1 MKEILDL
8 VEKYVEEKDAS
19 KTWEAGKDWV
29 QYAGPYF
36 TSKEFVKGVES
47 LLNGWLAMGTDSI
60 TFEKKFPPH
69 FGRQF
74 GVLTNSGS
82 SANLLMMAA
91 MTSKRLYDFP
101 KGTKVIVPVAG
112 FPTTVNPIFQFGFEP
127 VFVDIELDTL
137 NLNIEQVKEAAEQ
150 TDAKIITFAHVLGNP
165 PNMDE
170 VMKIVNE
177 HNLILLEDCCDALGT
192 TYDGKP
198 LGSFGE
204 MASCSFFPAHHI
216 TMGEGGFVATRTP
229 EQEKVVR
236 SFREWGRGCY
246 CVGRKANLSKKG
258 TCGCR
263 FSNWLPALPEEIFD
277 HKFVYEEIGFNLKP
291 VEMQSSMGLVQL
303 EKLPKIHERRK
314 ENYANLF
321 KVFEKYEEYFHL
333 PRATEKSDHSWFSF
347 PMTIRDGAPFKR
359 RDITQFL
366 EDNKIQTRTYFAGN
380 ILLQPAYSHLNPIED
395 TIKKYPVATK
405 VTKDT
410 FFVGASPV
418 IDKVQIDYIESIVDK
433 FFKNLKYTLGS
444 RTVRM
449 LAEM

>member
-8 VEKYVEEKDAS
+8 VQKYIEEKDS
-19 KTWEAGKDWV
+19 TKEWKAGEDWV

-36 TSKEFVKGVES
+36 TSEEYVKGVES
-47 LLNGWLAMGTDSI
+47 LLKGWLAMGGDSI
-60 TFEKKFPPH
+60 KFEKRFPEN
-69 FGRQF
+69 FGRDY

-91 MTSKRLYDFP
+91 MTSKRLYNFP

-112 FPTTVNPIFQFGFEP
+112 FPTTVNPIYQFGFEP
-127 VFVDIELDTL
+127 VFVDIEIDTL
-137 NLNIEQVKEAAEQ
+137 NLNIEQVKDAAKN

-170 VMKIVNE
+170 VMQVVKE
-177 HNLILLEDCCDALGT
+177 HDLILLEDCCDALGS
-192 TYDGKP
+192 TYKDKP

-216 TMGEGGFVATRTP
+216 TMGEGGFVATRTAQ
-229 EQEKVVR
+229 QEKVVR
-236 SFREWGRGCY
+236 SFREWGRGCF

-258 TCGCR
+258 SCGCR
-263 FSNWLPALPEEIFD
+263 FSNWISALPEEIFD

-303 EKLPKIHERRK
+303 DKLPEIHKRRK
-314 ENYANLF
+314 ENYKNLYN
-321 KVFEKYEEYFHL
+321 VFEKYEEHLHL
-333 PRATEKSDHSWFSF
+333 PKATKDSDPSWFSF
-347 PMTIRDGAPFKR
+347 PMTIKDGSPFKR
-359 RDITQFL
+359 RDITGFL

-380 ILLQPAYSHLNPIED
+380 ILLQPAYSHLNDIED
-395 TIKKYPVATK
+395 TIKRYPVATK

-410 FFVGASPV
+410 FFIGASPV
-418 IDKVQIDYIESIVDK
+418 ITKQQIDYIQSIVDK
-433 FFKNLKYTLGS
+433 FFQNL
-444 RTVRM
+444 
-449 LAEM
+449 

>member
-8 VEKYVEEKDAS
+8 VQKYIEEKDSA
-19 KTWEAGKDWV
+19 KEWKAGEDWV

-36 TSKEFVKGVES
+36 TSEEYVKGVES
-47 LLNGWLAMGTDSI
+47 LLKGWLAMGGDSI
-60 TFEKKFPPH
+60 KFEKRFPEN
-69 FGRQF
+69 FGRDY

-91 MTSKRLYDFP
+91 MTSKRLYNFP

-112 FPTTVNPIFQFGFEP
+112 FPTTVNPIYQFGFEP
-127 VFVDIELDTL
+127 VFVDIEIDTL
-137 NLNIEQVKEAAEQ
+137 NLNIEQVKDAAKN

-170 VMKIVNE
+170 VMQVVKE
-177 HNLILLEDCCDALGT
+177 HDLILLEDCCDALGS
-192 TYDGKP
+192 TYKDKP

-216 TMGEGGFVATRTP
+216 TMGEGGFVATRTAQ
-229 EQEKVVR
+229 QEKVVR
-236 SFREWGRGCY
+236 SFREWGRGCF

-258 TCGCR
+258 SCGCR
-263 FSNWLPALPEEIFD
+263 FSNWISALPEEIFD

-303 EKLPKIHERRK
+303 DKLPEIHKRRK
-314 ENYANLF
+314 ENYKNLYN
-321 KVFEKYEEYFHL
+321 VFEKYEEHLHL
-333 PRATEKSDHSWFSF
+333 PKATKDSDPSWFSF
-347 PMTIRDGAPFKR
+347 PMTIKDGSPFKR
-359 RDITQFL
+359 RDITGFL

-380 ILLQPAYSHLNPIED
+380 ILLQPAYSHLNDIED
-395 TIKKYPVATK
+395 TIKRYPVATK

-410 FFVGASPV
+410 FFIGASPV
-418 IDKVQIDYIESIVDK
+418 ITKQQIDYIQSIVDK
-433 FFKNLKYTLGS
+433 FFQNL
-444 RTVRM
+444 
-449 LAEM
+449 

>member
-8 VEKYVEEKDAS
+8 VQKYIEEKDS
-19 KTWEAGKDWV
+19 TKEWKAGEDWV

-36 TSKEFVKGVES
+36 TSEEYVKGVES
-47 LLNGWLAMGTDSI
+47 LLKGWLAMGGDSI
-60 TFEKKFPPH
+60 KFEKRFPEN
-69 FGRQF
+69 FGRDY

-91 MTSKRLYDFP
+91 MTSKRLYNFP

-112 FPTTVNPIFQFGFEP
+112 FPTTVNPIYQFGFEP
-127 VFVDIELDTL
+127 VFVDIEIDTL
-137 NLNIEQVKEAAEQ
+137 NLNIEQVKDAAKN

-170 VMKIVNE
+170 VMQVVKE
-177 HNLILLEDCCDALGT
+177 HDLILLEDCCDALGS
-192 TYDGKP
+192 TYKDKP

-216 TMGEGGFVATRTP
+216 TMGEGGFVATRTAQ
-229 EQEKVVR
+229 QEKVVR
-236 SFREWGRGCY
+236 SFREWGRGCF

-258 TCGCR
+258 SCGCR
-263 FSNWLPALPEEIFD
+263 FSNWISALPEEIFD

-303 EKLPKIHERRK
+303 DKLPEIHKRRK
-314 ENYANLF
+314 ENYKNLYN
-321 KVFEKYEEYFHL
+321 VFEKYEEHLHL
-333 PRATEKSDHSWFSF
+333 PKATKNSDPSWFSF
-347 PMTIRDGAPFKR
+347 PMTIKDGSPFKR
-359 RDITQFL
+359 RDITGFL

-380 ILLQPAYSHLNPIED
+380 ILLQPAYSHLNDIED
-395 TIKKYPVATK
+395 TIKRYPVATK

-410 FFVGASPV
+410 FFIGASPV
-418 IDKVQIDYIESIVDK
+418 ITKQQIDYIQSIVDK
-433 FFKNLKYTLGS
+433 FFQNL
-444 RTVRM
+444 
-449 LAEM
+449 

>member
-8 VEKYVEEKDAS
+8 VQKYIEEKDS
-19 KTWEAGKDWV
+19 TKEWKAGEDWV

-36 TSKEFVKGVES
+36 TSEEYVKGVES
-47 LLNGWLAMGTDSI
+47 LLKGWLAMGGDSI
-60 TFEKKFPPH
+60 KFEKRFPEN
-69 FGRQF
+69 FGRDY

-91 MTSKRLYDFP
+91 MTSKRLYNFP

-112 FPTTVNPIFQFGFEP
+112 FPTTVNPIYQFGFEP
-127 VFVDIELDTL
+127 VFVDIEIDTL
-137 NLNIEQVKEAAEQ
+137 NLNIEQVKDAAKN

-170 VMKIVNE
+170 VMQVVKE
-177 HNLILLEDCCDALGT
+177 HDLILLEDCCDALGS
-192 TYDGKP
+192 TYKDKP

-216 TMGEGGFVATRTP
+216 TMGEGGFVATRTAQ
-229 EQEKVVR
+229 QEKVVR
-236 SFREWGRGCY
+236 SFREWGRGCF

-258 TCGCR
+258 SCGCR
-263 FSNWLPALPEEIFD
+263 FSNWISALPEEIFD

-303 EKLPKIHERRK
+303 DKLPEIHERRK
-314 ENYANLF
+314 ENYKNLYN
-321 KVFEKYEEYFHL
+321 VFEKYEEHLHL
-333 PRATEKSDHSWFSF
+333 PKATKDSDPSWFSF
-347 PMTIRDGAPFKR
+347 PMTIKDGSPFKR
-359 RDITQFL
+359 RDITGFL

-380 ILLQPAYSHLNPIED
+380 ILLQPAYSHLNDIED
-395 TIKKYPVATK
+395 TIKRYPVATK

-410 FFVGASPV
+410 FFIGASPV
-418 IDKVQIDYIESIVDK
+418 ITKQQIDYIQSIVDK
-433 FFKNLKYTLGS
+433 FFQNL
-444 RTVRM
+444 
-449 LAEM
+449 

>member
-8 VEKYVEEKDAS
+8 VQKYIEEKDS
-19 KTWEAGKDWV
+19 TKEWKAGEDWV

-36 TSKEFVKGVES
+36 TSEEYVKGVES
-47 LLNGWLAMGTDSI
+47 LLKGWLAMGGDSI
-60 TFEKKFPPH
+60 KFEKRFPEN
-69 FGRQF
+69 FGRDY

-91 MTSKRLYDFP
+91 MTSKRLYNFP

-112 FPTTVNPIFQFGFEP
+112 FPTTVNPIYQFGFEP
-127 VFVDIELDTL
+127 VFVDIEIDTL
-137 NLNIEQVKEAAEQ
+137 NLNIEQVKDAAKN

-170 VMKIVNE
+170 VMQVVKE
-177 HNLILLEDCCDALGT
+177 HDLILLEDCCDALGS
-192 TYDGKP
+192 TYKDKP

-216 TMGEGGFVATRTP
+216 TMGEGGFVATRTAQ
-229 EQEKVVR
+229 QEKVVR
-236 SFREWGRGCY
+236 SFREWGRGCF

-258 TCGCR
+258 SCGCR
-263 FSNWLPALPEEIFD
+263 FSNWISALPEEIFD

-303 EKLPKIHERRK
+303 DKLPEIHERRK
-314 ENYANLF
+314 ENYKNLYN
-321 KVFEKYEEYFHL
+321 VFEKYEEHLHL
-333 PRATEKSDHSWFSF
+333 PKATKNSDPSWFSF
-347 PMTIRDGAPFKR
+347 PMTIKDGSPFKR
-359 RDITQFL
+359 RDITGFL

-380 ILLQPAYSHLNPIED
+380 ILLQPAYSHLNDIED
-395 TIKKYPVATK
+395 TIRRYPVATK

-410 FFVGASPV
+410 FFIGASPV
-418 IDKVQIDYIESIVDK
+418 ITKQQIDYIQSIVDK
-433 FFKNLKYTLGS
+433 FFQNL
-444 RTVRM
+444 
-449 LAEM
+449 

>member
-8 VEKYVEEKDAS
+8 VQKYIEEKDS
-19 KTWEAGKDWV
+19 TKEWKAGEDWV

-36 TSKEFVKGVES
+36 TSEEYVKGVES
-47 LLNGWLAMGTDSI
+47 LLKGWLAMGGDSI
-60 TFEKKFPPH
+60 KFEKRFPEN
-69 FGRQF
+69 FGRDY

-91 MTSKRLYDFP
+91 MTSKRLYNFP

-112 FPTTVNPIFQFGFEP
+112 FPTTVNPIYQFGFEP
-127 VFVDIELDTL
+127 VFVDIEIDTL
-137 NLNIEQVKEAAEQ
+137 NLNIEQVKDAAKN

-170 VMKIVNE
+170 VMQVVKE
-177 HNLILLEDCCDALGT
+177 HDLILLEDCCDALGS
-192 TYDGKP
+192 TYKDKP

-216 TMGEGGFVATRTP
+216 TMGEGGFVATRTAQ
-229 EQEKVVR
+229 QEKVVR
-236 SFREWGRGCY
+236 SFREWGRGCF

-258 TCGCR
+258 SCGCR
-263 FSNWLPALPEEIFD
+263 FSNWISALPEEIFD

-303 EKLPKIHERRK
+303 DKLPEIHERRK
-314 ENYANLF
+314 QNYKNLYN
-321 KVFEKYEEYFHL
+321 VFEKYEEHLHL
-333 PRATEKSDHSWFSF
+333 PKATKDSDPSWFSF
-347 PMTIRDGAPFKR
+347 PMTIKDGSPFKR
-359 RDITQFL
+359 RDITGFL

-380 ILLQPAYSHLNPIED
+380 ILLQPAYSHLNDIED
-395 TIKKYPVATK
+395 TIKRYPVATK

-410 FFVGASPV
+410 FFIGASPV
-418 IDKVQIDYIESIVDK
+418 ITKQQIDYIQSIVDK
-433 FFKNLKYTLGS
+433 FFQNL
-444 RTVRM
+444 
-449 LAEM
+449 

>member
-8 VEKYVEEKDAS
+8 VQKYIEEKDS
-19 KTWEAGKDWV
+19 TKEWKAGEDWV

-36 TSKEFVKGVES
+36 TSEEYVKGVES
-47 LLNGWLAMGTDSI
+47 LLKGWLAMGGDSI
-60 TFEKKFPPH
+60 KFEKRFPEN
-69 FGRQF
+69 FGRDY

-91 MTSKRLYDFP
+91 MTSKRLYNFP

-112 FPTTVNPIFQFGFEP
+112 FPTTVNPIYQFGFEP
-127 VFVDIELDTL
+127 VFVDIEIDTL
-137 NLNIEQVKEAAEQ
+137 NLNIEQVKDAAKN

-170 VMKIVNE
+170 VMQVVKE
-177 HNLILLEDCCDALGT
+177 HDLILLEDCCDALGS
-192 TYDGKP
+192 TYKDKP

-216 TMGEGGFVATRTP
+216 TMGEGGFVATRTAQ
-229 EQEKVVR
+229 QEKVVR
-236 SFREWGRGCY
+236 SFREWGRGCF

-258 TCGCR
+258 SCGCR
-263 FSNWLPALPEEIFD
+263 FSNWISALPEEIFD

-303 EKLPKIHERRK
+303 DKLPEIHERRK
-314 ENYANLF
+314 ENYKNLYN
-321 KVFEKYEEYFHL
+321 VFEKYEEHLHL
-333 PRATEKSDHSWFSF
+333 PKATKDSDPSWVSF
-347 PMTIRDGAPFKR
+347 PMTIKDGSPFKR
-359 RDITQFL
+359 RDITGFL

-380 ILLQPAYSHLNPIED
+380 ILLQPAYSHLNDIED
-395 TIKKYPVATK
+395 TIKRYPVATK

-410 FFVGASPV
+410 FFIGASPV
-418 IDKVQIDYIESIVDK
+418 ITKQQIDYIQNIVDK
-433 FFKNLKYTLGS
+433 FFQNL
-444 RTVRM
+444 
-449 LAEM
+449 

>member
-8 VEKYVEEKDAS
+8 VQKYIEEKDS
-19 KTWEAGKDWV
+19 TKEWKAGEDWV

-36 TSKEFVKGVES
+36 TSEEYVKGVES
-47 LLNGWLAMGTDSI
+47 LLKGWLAMGGDSI
-60 TFEKKFPPH
+60 KFEKRFPEN
-69 FGRQF
+69 FGRDY

-91 MTSKRLYDFP
+91 MTSKRLYNFP

-112 FPTTVNPIFQFGFEP
+112 FPTTVNPIYQFGFEP
-127 VFVDIELDTL
+127 VFVDIEIDTL
-137 NLNIEQVKEAAEQ
+137 NLNIEQVKDAAKN

-170 VMKIVNE
+170 VMQVVKE
-177 HNLILLEDCCDALGT
+177 HDLIFLEDCCDALGS
-192 TYDGKP
+192 TYKDKP

-216 TMGEGGFVATRTP
+216 TMGEGGFVATRTAQ
-229 EQEKVVR
+229 QEKVVR
-236 SFREWGRGCY
+236 SFREWGRGCF

-258 TCGCR
+258 SCGCR
-263 FSNWLPALPEEIFD
+263 FSNWISALPEEIFD

-303 EKLPKIHERRK
+303 DKLPEIHERRK
-314 ENYANLF
+314 ENYKNLYN
-321 KVFEKYEEYFHL
+321 VFEKYEEHLHL
-333 PRATEKSDHSWFSF
+333 PKATKNSDPSWFSF
-347 PMTIRDGAPFKR
+347 PMTIKDGSPFKR
-359 RDITQFL
+359 RDITGFL

-380 ILLQPAYSHLNPIED
+380 ILLQPAYSHLNDIED
-395 TIKKYPVATK
+395 TIKRYPVATK

-410 FFVGASPV
+410 FFIGASPV
-418 IDKVQIDYIESIVDK
+418 ITKQQIDYIQSIVDK
-433 FFKNLKYTLGS
+433 FFQNL
-444 RTVRM
+444 
-449 LAEM
+449 

>member
-8 VEKYVEEKDAS
+8 VQKYIEEKDS
-19 KTWEAGKDWV
+19 TKEWKAGEDWV

-36 TSKEFVKGVES
+36 TSEEYVKGVES
-47 LLNGWLAMGTDSI
+47 LLKGWLAMGGDSI
-60 TFEKKFPPH
+60 KFEKRFPEN
-69 FGRQF
+69 FGRDY

-91 MTSKRLYDFP
+91 MTSKRLYNFP

-112 FPTTVNPIFQFGFEP
+112 FPTTVNPIYQFGFEP
-127 VFVDIELDTL
+127 VFIDIEIDTL
-137 NLNIEQVKEAAEQ
+137 NLNIEQVKDAAKN

-170 VMKIVNE
+170 VMQVVKE
-177 HNLILLEDCCDALGT
+177 HDLILLEDCCDALGS
-192 TYDGKP
+192 TYKDKP

-216 TMGEGGFVATRTP
+216 TMGEGGFVATRTAQ
-229 EQEKVVR
+229 QEKVVR
-236 SFREWGRGCY
+236 SFRECGRGCF

-258 TCGCR
+258 SCGCR
-263 FSNWLPALPEEIFD
+263 FSNWISALPEEIFD

-303 EKLPKIHERRK
+303 DKLPEIHERRK
-314 ENYANLF
+314 ENYKNLYN
-321 KVFEKYEEYFHL
+321 VFEKYEEHLHL
-333 PRATEKSDHSWFSF
+333 PKATKDSDPSWFSF
-347 PMTIRDGAPFKR
+347 PMTIKDGSPFKR
-359 RDITQFL
+359 RDITGFL

-380 ILLQPAYSHLNPIED
+380 ILLQPAYSHLNDIED
-395 TIKKYPVATK
+395 TIKRYPVATK

-410 FFVGASPV
+410 FFIGASPV
-418 IDKVQIDYIESIVDK
+418 ITKQQIDYIQNIVDK
-433 FFKNLKYTLGS
+433 FFQNL
-444 RTVRM
+444 
-449 LAEM
+449 

>member
-8 VEKYVEEKDAS
+8 VQKYIEEKDS
-19 KTWEAGKDWV
+19 TKEWKAGEDWV

-36 TSKEFVKGVES
+36 TSEEYVKGVES
-47 LLNGWLAMGTDSI
+47 LLKGWLAMGGDSI
-60 TFEKKFPPH
+60 KFEKRFPEN
-69 FGRQF
+69 FGRDY

-91 MTSKRLYDFP
+91 MTSKRLYNFP

-112 FPTTVNPIFQFGFEP
+112 FPTTVNPIYQFGFEP
-127 VFVDIELDTL
+127 VFVDIEIDTL
-137 NLNIEQVKEAAEQ
+137 NLNIEQVKDAAKN

-170 VMKIVNE
+170 VMQVVKE
-177 HNLILLEDCCDALGT
+177 HDLILLEDCCDALGS
-192 TYDGKP
+192 TYKDKP

-216 TMGEGGFVATRTP
+216 TMGEGGFVATRTAQ
-229 EQEKVVR
+229 QEKVVR
-236 SFREWGRGCY
+236 SFREWGRGCF

-258 TCGCR
+258 SCGCR
-263 FSNWLPALPEEIFD
+263 FSNWISALPEEIFD

-303 EKLPKIHERRK
+303 DKLPEIHERRK
-314 ENYANLF
+314 ENYKNLYN
-321 KVFEKYEEYFHL
+321 VFEKYQEHLHL
-333 PRATEKSDHSWFSF
+333 PKATKDSDPSWFSF
-347 PMTIRDGAPFKR
+347 PMTIKDGSPFKR
-359 RDITQFL
+359 RDITGFL

-380 ILLQPAYSHLNPIED
+380 ILLQPAYSHLNDIED
-395 TIKKYPVATK
+395 TIKRYPVATK

-410 FFVGASPV
+410 FFIGASPV
-418 IDKVQIDYIESIVDK
+418 ITKQQIDYIQSIVDK
-433 FFKNLKYTLGS
+433 FFQNL
-444 RTVRM
+444 
-449 LAEM
+449 

>member
-8 VEKYVEEKDAS
+8 VQKYIEEKDS
-19 KTWEAGKDWV
+19 TKEWKAGEDWV

-36 TSKEFVKGVES
+36 TSEEYVKGVES
-47 LLNGWLAMGTDSI
+47 LLKGWLAMGGDSI
-60 TFEKKFPPH
+60 KFEKRFPEN
-69 FGRQF
+69 FGRDY

-91 MTSKRLYDFP
+91 MTSKRLYNFP

-112 FPTTVNPIFQFGFEP
+112 FPTTVNPIYQFGFEP
-127 VFVDIELDTL
+127 VFVDIEIDTL
-137 NLNIEQVKEAAEQ
+137 NLNIEQVKDAAKN

-170 VMKIVNE
+170 VMQVVKE
-177 HNLILLEDCCDALGT
+177 HDLILLEDCCDALGS
-192 TYDGKP
+192 TYKDKP

-216 TMGEGGFVATRTP
+216 TMGEGGFVATRTAQ
-229 EQEKVVR
+229 QEKVVR
-236 SFREWGRGCY
+236 SFREWGRGCF

-258 TCGCR
+258 SCGCR
-263 FSNWLPALPEEIFD
+263 FSNWISALPEEIFD

-303 EKLPKIHERRK
+303 DKLPEIHERRK
-314 ENYANLF
+314 ENYKNLYN
-321 KVFEKYEEYFHL
+321 VFEKYEEHLHL
-333 PRATEKSDHSWFSF
+333 PKATKDSDPSWFSF
-347 PMTIRDGAPFKR
+347 PMTIKDGSPFKR
-359 RDITQFL
+359 RDITGFL

-380 ILLQPAYSHLNPIED
+380 ILLQPAYSHLNDIED
-395 TIKKYPVATK
+395 TIKRYPVATK

-410 FFVGASPV
+410 FFIGASPV
-418 IDKVQIDYIESIVDK
+418 ITKQQIDYIQNIVDK
-433 FFKNLKYTLGS
+433 FFQNL
-444 RTVRM
+444 
-449 LAEM
+449 

>member
-8 VEKYVEEKDAS
+8 VQKYIEEKDS
-19 KTWEAGKDWV
+19 TKEWKAGEDWV

-36 TSKEFVKGVES
+36 TSEEYVKGVES
-47 LLNGWLAMGTDSI
+47 LLKGWLAMGGDSI
-60 TFEKKFPPH
+60 KFEKRFPEN
-69 FGRQF
+69 FGRDY

-91 MTSKRLYDFP
+91 MTSKRLYNFP

-112 FPTTVNPIFQFGFEP
+112 FPTTVNPIYQFGFEP
-127 VFVDIELDTL
+127 VFVDIEIDTL
-137 NLNIEQVKEAAEQ
+137 NLNIEQVKDAAKN

-170 VMKIVNE
+170 VMQVVKE
-177 HNLILLEDCCDALGT
+177 HDLIFLEDCCDALGS
-192 TYDGKP
+192 TYKDKP

-216 TMGEGGFVATRTP
+216 TMGEGGFVATRTAQ
-229 EQEKVVR
+229 QEKVVR
-236 SFREWGRGCY
+236 SFREWGRGCF

-258 TCGCR
+258 SCGCR
-263 FSNWLPALPEEIFD
+263 FSNWISALPEEIFD

-303 EKLPKIHERRK
+303 DKLPEIHERRK
-314 ENYANLF
+314 ENYKNLYN
-321 KVFEKYEEYFHL
+321 VFEKYEEHLHL
-333 PRATEKSDHSWFSF
+333 PKATKDSDPSWFSF
-347 PMTIRDGAPFKR
+347 PMTIKDGSPFKR
-359 RDITQFL
+359 RDITGFL

-380 ILLQPAYSHLNPIED
+380 ILLQPAYSHLNDIED
-395 TIKKYPVATK
+395 TIKRYPVATK

-410 FFVGASPV
+410 FFIGASPV
-418 IDKVQIDYIESIVDK
+418 ITKQQIDYIQSIVDK
-433 FFKNLKYTLGS
+433 FFQNL
-444 RTVRM
+444 
-449 LAEM
+449 